1 MTRRTRINPHRQG
14 TAEHT
19 LFASY
24 RRASLEAGRLQAE
37 ADRLTIEAGA
47 HRAKADHYAR
57 ALHALD
63 CPVIPRLLEG
73 PKADG

>member
-24 RRASLEAGRLQAE
+24 RRASLEAARLL
-37 ADRLTIEAGA
+37 DG
-47 HRAKADHYAR
+47 
-57 ALHALD
+57 ALHSEFPA
-63 CPVIPRLLEG
+63 
-73 PKADG
+73 